1 MNARRYLLRKCLQS
15 ITWIVTTPLDSSMGL
30 GLSTTLF
37 DLLVSSIHIVG
48 RSLNV
53 IVLKLGHQCPIIPLI
68 SRTSFYCS
76 LAGFGRS
83 WYPLLHT
90 QSPQEPPKKSKRW
103 KTKLILN
110 PQKRKK
116 VFLMPPN
123 KLRLP
128 RGQWRT
134 FWCRTWQQGQGRH
147 GASLAPRQQLPAN
160 TYVVTKSSTHN
171 WIIHCY
177 TFLCIS
183 LFIWPCTMYIVQWI
197 RNFTVDSTTQIWE
210 NYIM

>member
-1 MNARRYLLRKCLQS
+1 MSSVNH
-15 ITWIVTTPLDSSMGL
+15 LDCNHTSRQFNGAGSLHIIGSHWM
-30 GLSTTLF
+30 STC
-37 DLLVSSIHIVG
+37 S
-48 RSLNV
+48 
-53 IVLKLGHQCPIIPLI
+53 KCPIIPLI

-171 WIIHCY
+171 
-177 TFLCIS
+177 
-183 LFIWPCTMYIVQWI
+183 
-197 RNFTVDSTTQIWE
+197 
-210 NYIM
+210 